1 MKEKCKECKEN
12 CIGKTP
18 CSSCRVNNP
27 AKEALLLVL
36 ATLGAIAAVWAL
48 DFLQFVYYGR

>member
-1 MKEKCKECKEN
+1 MEEKCKECKEN

-18 CSSCRVNNP
+18 CSSCRENSVV
-27 AKEALLLVL
+27 KEIFGIVLVVVG
-36 ATLGAIAAVWAL
+36 TIAAVWVL